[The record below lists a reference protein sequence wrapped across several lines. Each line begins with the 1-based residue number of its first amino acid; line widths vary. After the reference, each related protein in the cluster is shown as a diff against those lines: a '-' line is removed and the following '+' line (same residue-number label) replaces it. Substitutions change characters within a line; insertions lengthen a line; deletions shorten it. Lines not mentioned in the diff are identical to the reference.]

1 MSVETAAEGAEIG
14 REAGGADVAAAVG
27 AAGGGAEAA
36 GAAAAAASADFP
48 LVSGASEAP
57 PEAAGVAV

>member
-1 MSVETAAEGAEIG
+1 MSVETAAGAEIG
-14 REAGGADVAAAVG
+14 SEAGGAAAAAG

-48 LVSGASEAP
+48 LVSGALEAP

>member
-1 MSVETAAEGAEIG
+1 MSVETAEGAETG
-14 REAGGADVAAAVG
+14 SEAGGAATAVAG

-36 GAAAAAASADFP
+36 GAAASADLP

-57 PEAAGVAV
+57 PEVAGVAV

>member
-1 MSVETAAEGAEIG
+1 MSVETAEGAETG
-14 REAGGADVAAAVG
+14 SEAGGADMAAAG

>member
-1 MSVETAAEGAEIG
+1 MSVETAEGAETG
-14 REAGGADVAAAVG
+14 SEAGGAAMAVAG

-36 GAAAAAASADFP
+36 GAAASTDFP

-57 PEAAGVAV
+57 PQAAGVAV